1 MIITAAAAWYRLNG
15 LIREEAMIRLQITGE
30 TPGKKNSKIWTR
42 SGKLI
47 PSAKHQKWHA
57 DALEQLQSYLDLVAL
72 GDELPGPIDYPVSVT
87 LTFYHGDQVRR
98 DSDNQAASIMD
109 LLQDA
114 KVLADDRWQIV
125 RILNIYNHFDKGNA
139 RCLIEINEL

>member
-1 MIITAAAAWYRLNG
+1 MLRF
-15 LIREEAMIRLQITGE
+15 QILGE
-30 TPGKKNSKIWTR
+30 TPGKKNSKIWTK

-47 PSAKHQKWHA
+47 PSAKHQKWHT
-57 DALEQLQSYLDLVAL
+57 DAMLQITGQVSRLPK
-72 GDELPGPIDYPVSVT
+72 DEWPYGAGHPDGIDYPVAIT

-98 DSDNQAASIMD
+98 DSDNQTSSIMD

-114 KVLADDRWQIV
+114 KILADDRWQIV

-139 RCLIEINEL
+139 RCLIEINRL

>member
-1 MIITAAAAWYRLNG
+1 
-15 LIREEAMIRLQITGE
+15 MIRFQIIGE
-30 TPGKKNSKIWTR
+30 TPAKKNSKVRTR
-42 SGKLI
+42 TGYMI
-47 PSAKHQKWHA
+47 PSKAHQKWHT
-57 DALEQLQSYLDLVAL
+57 DAMLQVTGQVSRLPK
-72 GDELPGPIDYPVSVT
+72 DEYPYGPEHPDGIDYPVAVT
-87 LTFYHGDQVRR
+87 LSFYHGDQVRR

-139 RCLIEINEL
+139 RCLIEINRL

>member
-1 MIITAAAAWYRLNG
+1 
-15 LIREEAMIRLQITGE
+15 MIRFQILGE
-30 TPGKKNSKIWTR
+30 TPSKKNSKIWTK

-47 PSAKHQKWHA
+47 PSAKHQKWHQ
-57 DALEQLQSYLDLVAL
+57 DAMLQLSGQMAITKPETISQ
-72 GDELPGPIDYPVSVT
+72 PVSVT

-109 LLQDA
+109 VLQDA
-114 KVLADDRWQIV
+114 EILEDDRWQIV
-125 RILNIYNHFDKGNA
+125 RILNIYNHYDKGNA

>member
-1 MIITAAAAWYRLNG
+1 MNG
-15 LIREEAMIRLQITGE
+15 QIKMIRFQILGE
-30 TPGKKNSKIWTR
+30 TPSKKNSKIWTR

-47 PSAKHQKWHA
+47 PSRAHQVWHD
-57 DALEQLQSYLDLVAL
+57 DALIQLNAQLSTM
-72 GDELPGPIDYPVSVT
+72 GDERPQAIEEPVSVT
-87 LTFYHGDQVRR
+87 LTFYHGDQIRR

-109 LLQDA
+109 VLQDG

-139 RCLIEINEL
+139 RCLIEINRL

>member
-1 MIITAAAAWYRLNG
+1 MLRF
-15 LIREEAMIRLQITGE
+15 QILGE

-47 PSAKHQKWHA
+47 PSAKHQKWHQ
-57 DALEQLQSYLDLVAL
+57 DAMLQLQSQIAIAKP
-72 GDELPGPIDYPVSVT
+72 ETIDWPVSIT

-139 RCLIEINEL
+139 RCLIEINRL

>member
-1 MIITAAAAWYRLNG
+1 MLRF
-15 LIREEAMIRLQITGE
+15 QILGE
-30 TPGKKNSKIWTR
+30 TPAKKNDNKFNTKTKAVYKTK
-42 SGKLI
+42 GC
-47 PSAKHQKWHA
+47 QKWHQ
-57 DALEQLQSYLDLVAL
+57 DAMIQMAAQISRLAASDRPVVDGTNVE
-72 GDELPGPIDYPVSVT
+72 GIDYPVSVT

-139 RCLIEINEL
+139 RCLIEINGL

>member
-1 MIITAAAAWYRLNG
+1 
-15 LIREEAMIRLQITGE
+15 MIRLQITGE

-57 DALEQLQSYLDLVAL
+57 DALNQLQKFLDLVAL
-72 GDELPGPIDYPVSVT
+72 GDVLPGPIDYPVSVT

-114 KVLADDRWQIV
+114 KILADDRWQIV

-139 RCLIEINEL
+139 RCLIEINRL

>member
-1 MIITAAAAWYRLNG
+1 MLRFQII
-15 LIREEAMIRLQITGE
+15 GE
-30 TPGKKNSKIWTR
+30 TPGKKNSKIWTK

-47 PSAKHQKWHA
+47 PSAKHQKWHS
-57 DALEQLQSYLDLVAL
+57 DALIQLNAQICRMAPEMPNMIED
-72 GDELPGPIDYPVSVT
+72 PVSVT

>member
-1 MIITAAAAWYRLNG
+1 
-15 LIREEAMIRLQITGE
+15 MIRLQITGE

>member
-1 MIITAAAAWYRLNG
+1 MLRF
-15 LIREEAMIRLQITGE
+15 QILGE
-30 TPGKKNSKIWTR
+30 TPGKKNSKIWTK

-47 PSAKHQKWHA
+47 PSAKHQKWHT
-57 DALEQLQSYLDLVAL
+57 DALIQLNSQICRMGQDMPNMIEDPVA
-72 GDELPGPIDYPVSVT
+72 IT

-98 DSDNQAASIMD
+98 DSDNQTSSIMD

-139 RCLIEINEL
+139 RCVIEINRL

>member
-1 MIITAAAAWYRLNG
+1 MLRF
-15 LIREEAMIRLQITGE
+15 QILGE
-30 TPGKKNSKIWTR
+30 TPGKKNSKIWTK

-47 PSAKHQKWHA
+47 PSAKHQKWHT
-57 DALEQLQSYLDLVAL
+57 DAMLQVTGQVSRLPK
-72 GDELPGPIDYPVSVT
+72 DEWPYGPEHPDGIDYPVAIT

-98 DSDNQAASIMD
+98 DSDNQTSSIMD

-125 RILNIYNHFDKGNA
+125 RILNIYNHYDKGHA

>member
-1 MIITAAAAWYRLNG
+1 
-15 LIREEAMIRLQITGE
+15 MIRFEIYGE
-30 TPGKKNSKIWTR
+30 TPGKKNSKIWTK

-47 PSAKHQKWHA
+47 PSRKHQQWHTGA
-57 DALEQLQSYLDLVAL
+57 MLQMNAQMAIAK
-72 GDELPGPIDYPVSVT
+72 PTKPIDEPVSVT
-87 LTFYHGDQVRR
+87 LTFYHGDQIRR

-114 KVLADDRWQIV
+114 EVLADDRWQIV

-139 RCLIEINEL
+139 RCLIEINKL

>member
-1 MIITAAAAWYRLNG
+1 MLRFQII
-15 LIREEAMIRLQITGE
+15 GE
-30 TPGKKNSKIWTR
+30 TPGKKNSKIWTK
-42 SGKLI
+42 SHKLI
-47 PSAKHQKWHA
+47 PSAKHQKWHQ
-57 DALEQLQSYLDLVAL
+57 DAMLQLQAQIAIAKPEV
-72 GDELPGPIDYPVSVT
+72 IDWPVSIT

-114 KVLADDRWQIV
+114 RVLADDRWQIV

-139 RCLIEINEL
+139 RCEISIDQLKKEGL

>member
-1 MIITAAAAWYRLNG
+1 MLRF
-15 LIREEAMIRLQITGE
+15 QILGE

-47 PSAKHQKWHA
+47 PSAKHQKWHT
-57 DALEQLQSYLDLVAL
+57 DAMLQVTGQVSRLSK
-72 GDELPGPIDYPVSVT
+72 DEYPYGPEHPDGIDYPVAVT
-87 LTFYHGDQVRR
+87 LSFYHGDQVRR

-139 RCLIEINEL
+139 RCLIEINRL

>member
-1 MIITAAAAWYRLNG
+1 MLRF
-15 LIREEAMIRLQITGE
+15 QILGE

-47 PSAKHQKWHA
+47 PSAKHQKWHT
-57 DALEQLQSYLDLVAL
+57 DAMLQLTGQISRMSKDDWPYGPGHPDGIEDLVA
-72 GDELPGPIDYPVSVT
+72 VT

-125 RILNIYNHFDKGNA
+125 RILNIYNHFDKGNP
-139 RCLIEINEL
+139 RCFIEINRL

>member
-1 MIITAAAAWYRLNG
+1 MLRF
-15 LIREEAMIRLQITGE
+15 QILGE
-30 TPGKKNSKIWTR
+30 TPGKKNSKIWTK

-47 PSAKHQKWHA
+47 PSSKHQKWHT
-57 DALEQLQSYLDLVAL
+57 DAMLQVTGQVSRLPK
-72 GDELPGPIDYPVSVT
+72 DEWPYGPEHPDGIDYPVAIT

-98 DSDNQAASIMD
+98 DSDNQTSSIMD

-125 RILNIYNHFDKGNA
+125 RILNIYNHFDKGHA

>member
-1 MIITAAAAWYRLNG
+1 MLRFQII
-15 LIREEAMIRLQITGE
+15 GE

-47 PSAKHQKWHA
+47 PSAKHQKWHQ
-57 DALEQLQSYLDLVAL
+57 DAMVQLQAQMAISKPEVVDW
-72 GDELPGPIDYPVSVT
+72 PVSIT

-125 RILNIYNHFDKGNA
+125 RILNIYNHFDKGNP
-139 RCLIEINEL
+139 RCLIEINRL

>member
-1 MIITAAAAWYRLNG
+1 
-15 LIREEAMIRLQITGE
+15 MIRFQILGE
-30 TPGKKNSKIWTR
+30 TPSKKNSKIWTR

-47 PSAKHQKWHA
+47 PSKAHQKWKT
-57 DALEQLQSYLDLVAL
+57 DALIQLNSQICRTEPMPNMIEDPVA
-72 GDELPGPIDYPVSVT
+72 VT

-98 DSDNQAASIMD
+98 DSDNQTSSIMD

-125 RILNIYNHFDKGNA
+125 RILNIYNHYDKGHA

>member
-1 MIITAAAAWYRLNG
+1 
-15 LIREEAMIRLQITGE
+15 MIRFQILGE

-57 DALEQLQSYLDLVAL
+57 DAMLQMNAQLATM
-72 GDELPGPIDYPVSVT
+72 GTERPKAIETPMAIT

-98 DSDNQAASIMD
+98 DSDNQTSSIMD

-114 KVLADDRWQIV
+114 KVIADDRWQIV

-139 RCLIEINEL
+139 RCVVEIKEL

>member
-1 MIITAAAAWYRLNG
+1 
-15 LIREEAMIRLQITGE
+15 MIRFQIIGE

-42 SGKLI
+42 SGKLV
-47 PSAKHQKWHA
+47 PSAKHKKWHQ
-57 DALEQLQSYLDLVAL
+57 DAMLQLQAQAAISKPEVIEWPVA
-72 GDELPGPIDYPVSVT
+72 VT

-125 RILNIYNHFDKGNA
+125 RRLEINNEYDKGNA
-139 RCLIEINEL
+139 RCLIEINRL

>member
-1 MIITAAAAWYRLNG
+1 
-15 LIREEAMIRLQITGE
+15 MIRFQILGE
-30 TPGKKNSKIWTR
+30 TPSKKNVNKFNTKTKAVYKDR
-42 SGKLI
+42 NY
-47 PSAKHQKWHA
+47 QKWHQ
-57 DALEQLQSYLDLVAL
+57 DAMIQIAAQISKLATSDRPVAE
-72 GDELPGPIDYPVSVT
+72 GTNVEGIDYPVSIT

-98 DSDNQAASIMD
+98 DSDNQTASIMD
-109 LLQDA
+109 LLQDT

>member
-1 MIITAAAAWYRLNG
+1 MLRF
-15 LIREEAMIRLQITGE
+15 QILGE

-47 PSAKHQKWHA
+47 PSAKHQKWHQ
-57 DALEQLQSYLDLVAL
+57 DAMLQLQAQTAITKPEVVDW
-72 GDELPGPIDYPVSVT
+72 PVSIT

-125 RILNIYNHFDKGNA
+125 RILNIYNHFDKGNP
-139 RCLIEINEL
+139 RCLIEINGL